1 MRQPRAGRFWRPL
14 LLAFAL
20 LCFQQLALTHG
31 YTHEL
36 PHVHAA
42 LGHDHGHDGDD
53 AADAPCV
60 ECLALNAMQAALPV
74 AVADLRGP
82 RFFAY
87 FRPATVPPAPTFRCR
102 APFLSRAPPTLQ
114 S

>member
-36 PHVHAA
+36 PHVHGAI
-42 LGHDHGHDGDD
+42 GHDHDGDD

-60 ECLALNAMQAALPV
+60 ECLALNAMQAAPPA

-82 RFFAY
+82 RFFAH
-87 FRPATVPPAPTFRCR
+87 FSPATVPPAPTFRRR